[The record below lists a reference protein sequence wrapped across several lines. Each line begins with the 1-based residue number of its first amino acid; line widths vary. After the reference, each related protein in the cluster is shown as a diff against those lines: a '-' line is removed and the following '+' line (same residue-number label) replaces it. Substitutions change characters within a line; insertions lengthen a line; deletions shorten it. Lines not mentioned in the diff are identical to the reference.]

1 MSDSTSVRTIVVT
14 GANSGLGF
22 AASKALLARGHHVV
36 MACRNAKKATDAA
49 DRLARETGRAPE
61 IRSLDLGDLSSV
73 RAFVR
78 EWADR
83 PIDVLLN
90 NAGVMGLD
98 KSKTADG
105 FEYQLGVNHLGH
117 FALTGL
123 LLPVL
128 EANGGGRVV
137 NVSSIGHRPGRVDL
151 DDPMYDRRRYSRWGA
166 YFQSKL
172 ANLLFTAELDRRL
185 RAADS
190 QVIGLC
196 SHPGTARTEIG
207 KVGDSITNRIIR
219 RFAPVIFRSAD
230 QGAES
235 LVHACI
241 DESVRG
247 GEFFGP
253 RWWMFGTPRLE
264 TPSRRARRDDDARR
278 LWEMSESLTGV
289 RYPL

>member
-1 MSDSTSVRTIVVT
+1 MT

-22 AASKALLARGHHVV
+22 AASKALLAHGHHVV
-36 MACRNAKKATDAA
+36 MACRNADKARDAA
-49 DRLARETGRAPE
+49 DRLRHETGRAPE
-61 IRSLDLGDLSSV
+61 IRSLDLGDLASV
-73 RAFVR
+73 RAFASD
-78 EWADR
+78 WADR
-83 PIDVLLN
+83 PVDVLLN

-98 KSKTADG
+98 KSTTADG

-128 EANGGGRVV
+128 ESSVGGRVV

-151 DDPMYDRRRYSRWGA
+151 DDPMYDHRRYSRWGA

-190 QVIGLC
+190 NVISLC

-207 KVGDSITNRIIR
+207 KVGESITNRIIR
-219 RFAPVIFRSAD
+219 QFAPVIFRTAD

-235 LVHACI
+235 LVRACV
-241 DESVRG
+241 DDSVRG
-247 GEFFGP
+247 GEYFGP
-253 RWWMFGTPRLE
+253 RWWAFGTPRLE
-264 TPSRRARRDDDARR
+264 TPSRRARHQDSARR
-278 LWEMSESLTGV
+278 LWELSESLTGV

>member
-1 MSDSTSVRTIVVT
+1 MPDSSSARTIVVT

-22 AASKALLARGHHVV
+22 AASKALLERGHHVV
-36 MACRNAKKATDAA
+36 MACRNANKATDAA
-49 DRLARETGRAPE
+49 ERLARETGRVPE
-61 IRSLDLGDLSSV
+61 IRALDLGDLTSV
-73 RAFVR
+73 RAFVD

-98 KSKTADG
+98 KSTTADG

-151 DDPMYDRRRYSRWGA
+151 NDPMYDRRRYSRWGA

-190 QVIGLC
+190 RVIGLC

-219 RFAPVIFRSAD
+219 RFAPVIFRTAD

-235 LVHACI
+235 LVRACI

-253 RWWMFGTPRLE
+253 RWWAFGTPRLE
-264 TPSRRARRDDDARR
+264 TPSRRARREDDARR
-278 LWEMSESLTGV
+278 LWELSESLTGV
-289 RYPL
+289 CYPL